1 MWIFTTFGF
10 FSVVQKGGDSVL
22 TIRARAAEDLDR
34 LREKYLPELSPTK
47 TGGGTDY
54 PYRATVDHSAFAG
67 ALVKI
72 VGDLHY
78 SNFKSAVGKTMGY
91 ERESLYHEVW
101 DVLRKIQGKAGGA
114 ARVPKIHGA
123 TGKRMAYGGV
133 VIAGEGRVLLREPR
147 GHYDGYV
154 WTFPKGRPNDGETP
168 EAAALR
174 EVQEESGVLV
184 EIVKRIPGSFEGG
197 TTENVYFLMRPLAET
212 GRFDKETLAVRW
224 ATREEAQQLIQKTS
238 NSKGRKRDLEV
249 LKAAFAL
256 MAVS

>member
-1 MWIFTTFGF
+1 VWIFTTFGF
-10 FSVVQKGGDSVL
+10 FSVVQKGDDSVL
-22 TIRARAAEDLDR
+22 TVRARAADDLDR

-47 TGGGTDY
+47 TGEGTDY
-54 PYRATVDHSAFAG
+54 PYRATVDHSAFAA

-72 VGDLHY
+72 VGDLRY

-101 DVLRKIQGKAGGA
+101 DVLRKIQSKAGGTV
-114 ARVPKIHGA
+114 RVPTIQGA

-133 VIAGEGRVLLREPR
+133 VIDGEGRVLLREPR